1 MYQVMDDG
9 NLGTMWIDPW
19 FIMSQM
25 YILICLKQ
33 NNYVPFEKFFF
44 FIYIEIFSKV
54 GDYLV
59 VSIVNEYTHSFV
71 NKFTNVSLLT

>member
-33 NNYVPFEKFFF
+33 NNYVPF
-44 FIYIEIFSKV
+44 
-54 GDYLV
+54 
-59 VSIVNEYTHSFV
+59 
-71 NKFTNVSLLT
+71 